1 MFMVY
6 KWFEIFFREL
16 ADMMASCA
24 RIGMVAT
31 LKAEYMQPAQPDAA
45 LIDGSHQD
53 PALDEL

>member
-31 LKAEYMQPAQPDAA
+31 LKAEYMQPVDVA
-45 LIDGSHQD
+45 LIDGSESGGD
-53 PALDEL
+53 DYE